1 MFSGV
6 LSQAATKFSGSQV
19 KTYSPR
25 ETRGIEAAKHS
36 DVSVE
41 GHRILACVASV
52 SIAKIGPDS
61 NQRELGVNH
70 TCSGERKEERSGE
83 RSPKIGGECRVARAP
98 APVAQMASGF
108 SPIVCFRKK
117 FSGRRPQMLQ
127 IFAASALCSTDLSF
141 FWLQTKMG
149 IPGCRQTSSVMQIC
163 CSGSEETPK
172 FKYSLACFKSI

>member
-70 TCSGERKEERSGE
+70 TCSGERKEGR
-83 RSPKIGGECRVARAP
+83 KI
-98 APVAQMASGF
+98 
-108 SPIVCFRKK
+108 
-117 FSGRRPQMLQ
+117 
-127 IFAASALCSTDLSF
+127 
-141 FWLQTKMG
+141 W
-149 IPGCRQTSSVMQIC
+149 
-163 CSGSEETPK
+163 
-172 FKYSLACFKSI
+172 